1 MFWAPERTVDPAT
14 SSSAAHLVRPLFDRL
29 DPQLGFA
36 KRLYLGD
43 GGADYQ
49 PATKQQLREI
59 LAAERTPAILFS
71 ASHGL
76 GYRQPDPR
84 QVAQQGALVT
94 QEYVWR
100 SPIGA
105 DQWFG
110 AADVGRDW
118 QLRGLMHYAFAC
130 FGAGTPQYDDYDFSG
145 APAAIAAH
153 PFVAALPRQLLRQG
167 ALAFIGHVE
176 LAWGYSFMP
185 DGATQPGGL
194 TATDAFQ
201 RALRRLMTGEH
212 VGHVLRDQH
221 DRGVHLSSSLL
232 DTIARSRQTQ
242 QVDEAEVAQLWTE
255 RNDARAYIVLGDPA
269 ARLRVDSLAL
279 DTSLPRPHH
288 VHVAATST
296 ITEQSSA
303 AHQVF
308 VPPPPTTGSAQ
319 IDNELLE
326 AWKEHVKLG
335 FQHSDVMFRRV
346 SAIRLNLR

>member
-1 MFWAPERTVDPAT
+1 
-14 SSSAAHLVRPLFDRL
+14 
-29 DPQLGFA
+29 
-36 KRLYLGD
+36 
-43 GGADYQ
+43 
-49 PATKQQLREI
+49 
-59 LAAERTPAILFS
+59 
-71 ASHGL
+71 
-76 GYRQPDPR
+76 
-84 QVAQQGALVT
+84 
-94 QEYVWR
+94 
-100 SPIGA
+100 
-105 DQWFG
+105 
-110 AADVGRDW
+110 
-118 QLRGLMHYAFAC
+118 MHYAFAC
-130 FGAGTPQYDDYDFSG
+130 FGA
-145 APAAIAAH
+145 A
-153 PFVAALPRQLLRQG
+153 
-167 ALAFIGHVE
+167 
-176 LAWGYSFMP
+176 
-185 DGATQPGGL
+185 
-194 TATDAFQ
+194 DAFQ